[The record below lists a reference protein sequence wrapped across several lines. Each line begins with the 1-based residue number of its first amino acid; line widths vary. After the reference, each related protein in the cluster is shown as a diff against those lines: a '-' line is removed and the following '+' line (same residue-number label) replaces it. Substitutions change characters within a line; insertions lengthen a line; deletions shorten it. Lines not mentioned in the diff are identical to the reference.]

1 MNKKFIALALTLSL
15 GLTACRLHKDEPQPK
30 PDTNQPQPEQP
41 KEPEKP
47 AQPEAKIVIEGGV
60 LKSYPETKVAEDGVV
75 TLEATVTEIG
85 EGAFAGNTKI
95 KTLVAPGLKKIG
107 ARAFAGA
114 TAFHLLDLSSY
125 KPEGQSVYPETA
137 LDAFLGTPADKVVK
151 IPANPSYIA
160 WFEYIA
166 LHTFGAIDGLQ
177 PNLPEGA
184 VVKDGEL
191 KSLPKNYKAQANGL
205 LVLPE
210 TVTKIG
216 ESFLNQDQ
224 NKGRTTIKLIY
235 GTGVK
240 EIADGAFSESYIY
253 FAHFPK
259 LEKIGSGTFG
269 SLSGLKALSFPV
281 LKEIG
286 DLNFLAAGSTNKH
299 SLFFVSMPKLE
310 KVGKGTFAATLS
322 TVKTLILGAK
332 PTIDKTRFTF
342 DMAMDLDKE
351 WVPFFY
357 DDQISFAGKRV
368 AEATLYVS
376 SADLASYGVKAGEKW
391 EGFTVKELK

>member
-47 AQPEAKIVIEGGV
+47 AQPEAKIVIEDGV
-60 LKSYPETKVAEDGVV
+60 LKSYPEAKVAEDGVV

-166 LHTFGAIDGLQ
+166 LHTFGAIDDLQ
-177 PNLPEGA
+177 PNLPAGA
-184 VVKDGEL
+184 VVENGEL
-191 KSLPKNYKAQANGL
+191 KSLPKGYRAQANGL

-216 ESFLNQDQ
+216 ESFLYRDQD
-224 NKGRTTIKLIY
+224 KGRTTIKLIY

-240 EIADGAFSESYIY
+240 EIADGAFSESYI
-253 FAHFPK
+253 AHFPK

-310 KVGKGTFAATLS
+310 KVGKGTFAETLS

-332 PTIDKTRFTF
+332 PTIDKTPYTS
-342 DMAMDLDKE
+342 DMLDALKGD
-351 WVPFFY
+351 WAPFFF
-357 DDQISFAGKRV
+357 DDQISFAGKRA

-391 EGFTVKELK
+391 QGFTVKELK